1 MRRGRTRAASVAKPH
16 QQVLNKN
23 KGGNGDTGRS
33 KRQQGHKPSS
43 SARQQQQQPQ
53 REPQQQAEAQQGDI
67 VLVDL
72 DEEEASDANM
82 ADESDQGGGW
92 LPAQQTGKR
101 WRRQTR
107 THRLTS
113 SSEGGNLDKCA
124 EHETDEADSHP
135 ATASKASQRDSGD
148 KSTGTGPGE
157 PQGDAG
163 RGR

>member
-43 SARQQQQQPQ
+43 SARQQQPQ
-53 REPQQQAEAQQGDI
+53 REPQQAEAQQGDI

-101 WRRQTR
+101 YAK
-107 THRLTS
+107 H
-113 SSEGGNLDKCA
+113 
-124 EHETDEADSHP
+124 EHTD
-135 ATASKASQRDSGD
+135 
-148 KSTGTGPGE
+148 
-157 PQGDAG
+157 
-163 RGR
+163 